1 MTPISH
7 HTQKPIPSRLNL
19 NMKNKMI
26 NLLNNNIEELITVV
40 GKDFLNRIQIA
51 LTIMKKL
58 INWSTLKLETAVFQS
73 TPLVEKKTLYVTGEK
88 MSLSRLYK

>member
-1 MTPISH
+1 MIITRTFQLLGKLDHHMEKKMTPISH

-58 INWSTLKLETAVFQS
+58 IN
-73 TPLVEKKTLYVTGEK
+73 
-88 MSLSRLYK
+88 